1 MSKKVIAFLLVVI
14 MIAAV
19 GGCGIREK
27 VSEEITEKVTEGVI
41 NKALDGEGTVDIEGG
56 KVSIKGEDG

>member
-1 MSKKVIAFLLVVI
+1 MSKKLFFLLVVI

-27 VSEEITEKVTEGVI
+27 VMRKLLKKVTEG
-41 NKALDGEGTVDIEGG
+41 L
-56 KVSIKGEDG
+56 